1 MSTIR
6 NTHELGPDVSYDE
19 DAFRINGTSYPRRK
33 YRVDAALEPVRR
45 KRDNGR
51 RRGVIDSQLDRLPRP
66 ADLAADVPAEHETF
80 TYVSTTMAHT
90 LSRMAEVDAIVGQ
103 RGFVLLI
110 GPTGCGKTTLAK
122 TYCRLA
128 NQPCAELSFSGDTS
142 LTDFYTRVEVVRR
155 SDDGPSTL
163 TVPGP
168 AIDAML
174 RGKKLLI
181 NEINMLPA
189 DVLNVFSQAMDTGR
203 LALSGTDRGNIEI
216 EVHGDFGIIGTA
228 NPNYIGTLEI
238 GRAMERRFG
247 RGLGYIEVDFLPTE
261 EEAPALKHEFDRE
274 SLFRRCGIE
283 ISPAD
288 CRQVV
293 DCVSMLRNDP
303 QIGRVI
309 QGRLS
314 TRMVLHWLQL
324 AQITGFS
331 LANIAEQAILTTCP
345 ADAQSRAMEIIHREI
360 GSMSLDDSA
369 TWRLSD
375 FRLDWPAIGPDKVL
389 PIDEAPRMRTKSRP
403 NSKDHQVIH
412 RVRYQR
418 TLADGSRVLIGE
430 PLYPRDDRW
439 IGLGIRIRAYD
450 SDGRH
455 IVDTSRLEA
464 IIDELRNQYGLNVP
478 YQLGRR
484 PRIDEVLP
492 CLTASSIRALR
503 VLEASML
510 MGRPAFLA
518 GPTGSGKSTLA
529 RTYAYLTSKTK
540 SEFSFTGETA
550 KNDLSA
556 TRRLIDGLTR
566 WQTQAFLE
574 AMGRGVITIIN
585 EYNLAYPDV
594 HSLINSLFDKGAKLS
609 LPDGEVH
616 RMHSDSRVIA
626 TGYLEGPGV
635 KPLNEGVENRF
646 GALIGIDYPPIEEE
660 AALLRYLAPES
671 ESASIQHCVRFVDY
685 CRRLVA
691 GKVNLQTMEGMSSS
705 AKEALR
711 QAARRAALSTAEMV
725 AIARAC
731 RRPGDFVKRL
741 KAGVLDGAGINIRT
755 VLEPVL
761 QQYDVR

>member
-1 MSTIR
+1 MTTTSNANR
-6 NTHELGPDVSYDE
+6 LGPNVWYDDE
-19 DAFRINGTSYPRRK
+19 RFHINATSYARRQ
-33 YRVDAALEPVRR
+33 YRVDAELEPIHRVRG
-45 KRDNGR
+45 NGR
-51 RRGVIDSQLDRLPRP
+51 GRGAVDSQLDRLPRP
-66 ADLAADVPAEHETF
+66 AELATDVPAEHEIF
-80 TYVSTTMAHT
+80 SYVSTTMAHT
-90 LSRMAEVDAIVGQ
+90 LSRMAEVDAKVGQ
-103 RGFVLLI
+103 RGFVLLL

-155 SDDGPSTL
+155 DDAGPSTL

-168 AIDAML
+168 AVDAML

-247 RGLGYIEVDFLPTE
+247 RGLGYIEVDFLPPD
-261 EEAPALKHEFDRE
+261 EEAPALKHEFERE
-274 SLFRRCGIE
+274 SLFRRYGIE
-283 ISPAD
+283 ISLAT
-288 CRQVV
+288 CRQLV
-293 DCVSMLRNDP
+293 DCVSRLRSDS
-303 QIGRVI
+303 QIGKVI

-314 TRMVLHWLQL
+314 TRMLLHWLQM
-324 AQITGFS
+324 AQITGYS
-331 LANIAEQAILTTCP
+331 LPDIADQAILTTCP
-345 ADAQSRAMEIIHREI
+345 ADARSRAMEIISRDI
-360 GSMSLDDSA
+360 GGLRLDDTS
-369 TWRLSD
+369 TQRLSD
-375 FRLDWPAIGPDKVL
+375 IRLDWPALEKGKVL
-389 PIDEAPRMRTKSRP
+389 PIEKAPRLRTARHVDKKRRP
-403 NSKDHQVIH
+403 VIH
-412 RVRYQR
+412 RIRYQK

-430 PLYPRDDRW
+430 PLYSQDHRRV
-439 IGLGIRIRAYD
+439 GLGIRIRAYD
-450 SDGRH
+450 AGRRQITDSD
-455 IVDTSRLEA
+455 RL
-464 IIDELRNQYGLNVP
+464 DEISTVLRNQYGLNVP
-478 YQLGRR
+478 YKLGRR

-510 MGRPAFLA
+510 IGRPAFLA

-529 RTYAYLTSKTK
+529 RTYAYLTSKTT

-616 RMHSDSRVIA
+616 HMNADSRVIA

-646 GALIGIDYPPIEEE
+646 GALIGMDYPPIEEE
-660 AALLRYLAPES
+660 TALLWYLAPDSERES
-671 ESASIQHCVRFVDY
+671 IRHCVSFVDY

-691 GKVNLQTMEGMSSS
+691 GQVDPSTMDGLSSA

-725 AIARAC
+725 AISRSC
-731 RRPGDFVKRL
+731 QEPGDFVRRL
-741 KAGVLDGAGINIRT
+741 KAGVLEGAGEHVRT

>member
-1 MSTIR
+1 MSTTS
-6 NTHELGPDVSYDE
+6 NTRWLGRDVWYD
-19 DAFRINGTSYPRRK
+19 DHWFHINGTSYARRR
-33 YRVDAALEPVRR
+33 YRIDAGLEPIRPER
-45 KRDNGR
+45 ANGR
-51 RRGVIDSQLDRLPRP
+51 GRAAIDSQLDRLPRP
-66 ADLAADVPAEHETF
+66 AELAADVPAEHEIF
-80 TYVSTTMAHT
+80 THVSTTMADT
-90 LSRMAEVDAIVGQ
+90 LSRMAEVDATIGQ

-122 TYCRLA
+122 TYCHLA

-155 SDDGPSTL
+155 SDGGPSTL

-168 AIDAML
+168 AIEAML

-247 RGLGYIEVDFLPTE
+247 RGLGYIEVDFLPPE

-274 SLFRRCGIE
+274 ILFRRCGIE
-283 ISPAD
+283 ISLD
-288 CRQVV
+288 NCRLLV

-314 TRMVLHWLQL
+314 TRMVLHWLQV

-331 LANIAEQAILTTCP
+331 LADVARQAILTTCP

-360 GSMSLDDSA
+360 GSLRLEHSSTQSLDNL
-369 TWRLSD
+369 RLK
-375 FRLDWPAIGPDKVL
+375 WPAVGPDQVL
-389 PIDEAPRMRTKSRP
+389 PIEEAPRLRSLRRAHSRERP
-403 NSKDHQVIH
+403 VIH
-412 RVRYQR
+412 RIRYQR
-418 TLADGSRVLIGE
+418 TFADGSRVLIGE
-430 PLYPRDDRW
+430 PLYAQDDRRV
-439 IGLGIRIRAYD
+439 GLGIRIRAYD
-450 SDGRH
+450 PDGRH
-455 IVDTSRLEA
+455 IVDPSRVDA
-464 IIDELRNQYGLNVP
+464 ISDELRNQFGLNVP

-484 PRIDEVLP
+484 PRIDEVMP
-492 CLTASSIRALR
+492 CLTTSSIRALR
-503 VLEASML
+503 FLEASML

-529 RTYAYLTSKTK
+529 RTYAYLTSKTT

-616 RMHSDSRVIA
+616 QMNAESRVIA

-646 GALIGIDYPPIEEE
+646 GALIGINYPPIEEE
-660 AALLRYLAPES
+660 SALLRYLSPGS
-671 ESASIQHCVRFVDY
+671 ESVSIQHCVRFVDY

-691 GKVNLQTMEGMSSS
+691 GQVDVRTMEGMSSS

-731 RRPGDFVKRL
+731 RQPGDFVRRL
-741 KAGVLDGAGINIRT
+741 KAGVLDGAGENVRT

>member
-1 MSTIR
+1 MSATDSLHR
-6 NTHELGPDVSYDE
+6 LGPSVSYD
-19 DAFRINGTSYPRRK
+19 DDGFHINENSYLRRQ
-33 YRVDAALEPVRR
+33 YRVDAALEPIQSERG
-45 KRDNGR
+45 NGR
-51 RRGVIDSQLDRLPRP
+51 RRGPIDSQLDRLPPP
-66 ADLAADVPAEHETF
+66 ADLAAEVPTEPETF
-80 TYVSTTMAHT
+80 TYVSPTMAHT
-90 LSRMAEVDAIVGQ
+90 LNRMAEVDATVGQ

-122 TYCRLA
+122 TYCILA
-128 NQPCAELSFSGDTS
+128 NQPCTELSFSGDTS

-155 SDDGPSTL
+155 SDRGPSTL

-247 RGLGYIEVDFLPTE
+247 RGLGYIEVDFLPPV

-274 SLFRRCGIE
+274 ALFSRYGIE
-283 ISPAD
+283 VSLAS
-288 CRQVV
+288 CRQLV
-293 DCVSMLRNDP
+293 DCVSRLRADP

-314 TRMVLHWLQL
+314 TRMLLHWLQL

-331 LANIAEQAILTTCP
+331 LPVIAKHAILTTCP
-345 ADAQSRAMEIIHREI
+345 ADARSRAMEIIYRDI
-360 GSMSLDDSA
+360 GSLKLDNPSTRRLDDI
-369 TWRLSD
+369 
-375 FRLDWPAIGPDKVL
+375 RLDWPAIQPDEVL
-389 PIDEAPRMRTKSRP
+389 PIEKAPRLRNPRRP
-403 NSKDHQVIH
+403 NSRERPVIH
-412 RVRYQR
+412 RIRYQR
-418 TLADGSRVLIGE
+418 TFADGIRVLIGE
-430 PLYPRDDRW
+430 PFYAQEHRW
-439 IGLGIRIRAYD
+439 VGLGLRIRAYD
-450 SDGRH
+450 ADGRQ
-455 IVDTSRLEA
+455 IVDPSRLDD
-464 IIDELRNQYGLNVP
+464 ISDQLRDQYGLNVP
-478 YQLGRR
+478 RQLGRR
-484 PRIDEVLP
+484 PRMDEVLP
-492 CLTASSIRALR
+492 CLTSSSIRALQ

-510 MGRPAFLA
+510 IGRPAFLV

-529 RTYAYLTSKTK
+529 RTYAFLTSKTT

-556 TRRLIDGLTR
+556 TRRLIDGLTS

-574 AMGRGVITIIN
+574 AMGRGGVTIIN

-616 RMHSDSRVIA
+616 HMDVDSRVIA

-646 GALIGIDYPPIEEE
+646 GALIDIDYPPIEEE
-660 AALLRYLAPES
+660 IALLRYLTPETERNS
-671 ESASIQHCVRFVDY
+671 VGHCVRFVDY
-685 CRRLVA
+685 CRRLTA
-691 GKVNLQTMEGMSSS
+691 GQVDPKSMEGLSSS
-705 AKEALR
+705 AKETLR
-711 QAARRAALSTAEMV
+711 QAARRAAISTAEMV

-731 RRPGDFVKRL
+731 RRPGDFVRRL
-741 KAGVLDGAGINIRT
+741 KAGVLEGAGINVRR

>member
-1 MSTIR
+1 MSTTR
-6 NTHELGPDVSYDE
+6 NTQRLGPNVWYDDE
-19 DAFRINGTSYPRRK
+19 TFHINETSYARRQ
-33 YRVDAALEPVRR
+33 YRVDAVLEPIRR
-45 KRDNGR
+45 ERENGR
-51 RRGVIDSQLDRLPRP
+51 RRGAIDSQLDRLPRP
-66 ADLAADVPAEHETF
+66 AELAADVPAEHEIF

-90 LSRMAEVDAIVGQ
+90 LSRMAEVDATVGQ

-155 SDDGPSTL
+155 SDSGPSTL

-168 AIDAML
+168 AVDAML

-247 RGLGYIEVDFLPTE
+247 RGLGYIEVDFLPPD
-261 EEAPALKHEFDRE
+261 EEAPAVKHEFDRE

-283 ISPAD
+283 ISLTS
-288 CRQVV
+288 CRQLV
-293 DCVSMLRNDP
+293 DCVSKLRNDP

-331 LANIAEQAILTTCP
+331 LPHIAEQAILTTCP
-345 ADAQSRAMEIIHREI
+345 ADAQSRAMEIIHREM
-360 GSMSLDDSA
+360 GSLRLDESS
-369 TWRLSD
+369 TRRLND
-375 FRLDWPAIGPDKVL
+375 FRLDWPAIGPDEVM
-389 PIDEAPRMRTKSRP
+389 PIEEAPRLRAPRRANSRERP
-403 NSKDHQVIH
+403 VIH
-412 RVRYQR
+412 RIRYQR
-418 TLADGSRVLIGE
+418 TLTDGSRVLIGE
-430 PLYPRDDRW
+430 PLYAQDHRW
-439 IGLGIRIRAYD
+439 VGLGIRIRAYD

-455 IVDTSRLEA
+455 IVDPNRLDA
-464 IIDELRNQYGLNVP
+464 IFDQLRNQYGLNVP

-484 PRIDEVLP
+484 PRMDEVLP

-529 RTYAYLTSKTK
+529 RTYAYLTSKTT

-574 AMGRGVITIIN
+574 AMGRGVVTIIN

-616 RMHSDSRVIA
+616 RMDDDSRVIA

-646 GALIGIDYPPIEEE
+646 GALIGIDYPPIDEEI
-660 AALLRYLAPES
+660 ALIRYLSPKSEES
-671 ESASIQHCVRFVDY
+671 SIQHCVRFVDY

-691 GKVNLQTMEGMSSS
+691 GQIDPRTMEGLSSS

-731 RRPGDFVKRL
+731 RQPGDFVRRL
-741 KAGVLDGAGINIRT
+741 KAGVLEGAGENVRT

>member
-1 MSTIR
+1 MSASG
-6 NTHELGPDVSYDE
+6 NTHRLGPDLSFDE
-19 DAFRINGTSYPRRK
+19 ESFHINGTSYPRRK
-33 YRVDAALEPVRR
+33 YRVDAGLEPVRR
-45 KRDNGR
+45 AREDVRGR
-51 RRGVIDSQLDRLPRP
+51 ATIDSQLDRLPPP
-66 ADLAADVPAEHETF
+66 ADLATEVPAEHETF
-80 TYVSTTMAHT
+80 TYISATMADT
-90 LSRMAEVDAIVGQ
+90 LSRIAEVDATAGQ

-168 AIDAML
+168 AIEAML

-181 NEINMLPA
+181 NEINMLPS

-247 RGLGYIEVDFLPTE
+247 RGLGYIEVDFLPPD
-261 EEAPALKHEFDRE
+261 EEASAVKHEFDRE
-274 SLFRRCGIE
+274 SLFRSCGIE
-283 ISPAD
+283 IPLTS
-288 CRQVV
+288 CRQLI
-293 DCVSMLRNDP
+293 DCVSKLRSDP

-314 TRMVLHWLQL
+314 TRMLLHWLQL

-331 LANIAEQAILTTCP
+331 ISDIGEQAMLTTCP
-345 ADAQSRAMEIIHREI
+345 ADAQSRAMEMIHRDLGNLRLD
-360 GSMSLDDSA
+360 GSSA
-369 TWRLSD
+369 QRLNV
-375 FRLDWPAIGPDKVL
+375 FRLDWPEIGPDEVL
-389 PIDEAPRMRTKSRP
+389 PIEQAPQLRTPRRTSSKGRP
-403 NSKDHQVIH
+403 VIH

-418 TLADGSRVLIGE
+418 TMPDGTRVLIGE
-430 PLYPRDDRW
+430 PLYAQDRRW
-439 IGLGIRIRAYD
+439 VGLGIRIRAYD
-450 SDGRH
+450 SDGGQILDPR
-455 IVDTSRLEA
+455 RLDA
-464 IIDELRNQYGLNVP
+464 ILDQLRNQFGLNVP

-616 RMHSDSRVIA
+616 SMHADSRVIA

-646 GALIGIDYPPIEEE
+646 GALIGIDFPPIGEE

-671 ESASIQHCVRFVDY
+671 ETTSIRHCVEFVDY

-691 GKVNLQTMEGMSSS
+691 GKVDLQTMEGMSSS

-731 RRPGDFVKRL
+731 RQPGDFVRRL
-741 KAGVLDGAGINIRT
+741 KAGVLDGAGTNVRT

-761 QQYDVR
+761 QQYDVK